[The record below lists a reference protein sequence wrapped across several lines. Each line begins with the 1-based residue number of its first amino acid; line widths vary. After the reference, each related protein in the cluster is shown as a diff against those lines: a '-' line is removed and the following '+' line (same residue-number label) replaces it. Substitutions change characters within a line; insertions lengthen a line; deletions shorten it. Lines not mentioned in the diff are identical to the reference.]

1 MQFKNEVVK
10 KIEYNELVKKVNN
23 INTADT
29 SDLIEKLIT
38 TQKIIKSK
46 KRS

>member
-1 MQFKNEVVK
+1 MQFKNEVIK

-29 SDLIEKLIT
+29 SDLIKKLIT
-38 TQKIIKSK
+38 TQKKIK
-46 KRS
+46 

>member
-29 SDLIEKLIT
+29 SDLIKKLIT
-38 TQKIIKSK
+38 TQKIIK
-46 KRS
+46 